1 MMNEIDLEYK
11 PKTYFTPQPL
21 VRYQVEQVKNAAIRE
36 RLELLLSEGRIHEAE
51 KLFANGSVTTN
62 SIQYLESVN
71 PMFMGG
77 NYLPDMDEGE
87 VEIARIEI
95 ASTTHDVT
103 CLFAKK
109 ENGIIKFRVVDEY
122 GGDTLNFPT
131 EVTTDEP
138 MTLREMTDFFLSAW
152 SLIDVLEMN
161 FDRQL
166 EPALAFFKAKS
177 KFYPKF
183 DELCRER
190 VVAAAPKAEAKE
202 EYDT

>member
-1 MMNEIDLEYK
+1 MSEIDLEQR
-11 PKTYFTPQPL
+11 PKTYFSPQPL
-21 VRYQVEQVKNAAIRE
+21 VTYLVEKVKNAAIRE
-36 RLELLLSEGRIHEAE
+36 RLELLLSEGRIEEIKELLDEVGITA
-51 KLFANGSVTTN
+51 N
-62 SIQYLESVN
+62 SIQSLEAIH

-87 VEIARIEI
+87 VEVARIEI
-95 ASTTHDVT
+95 ASTTRDVT

-138 MTLREMTDFFLSAW
+138 MTLREMTEFFHSAW

-161 FDRQL
+161 FDGQL

-177 KFYPKF
+177 KFYPEF

-190 VVAAAPKAEAKE
+190 VVVAFPKAETKE

>member
-1 MMNEIDLEYK
+1 MSEIDLEQR
-11 PKTYFTPQPL
+11 PKTYFSPQPMVTYL
-21 VRYQVEQVKNAAIRE
+21 VEKVKNAAIRE
-36 RLELLLSEGRIHEAE
+36 RLELLLSEGRIEEIKELLDEVGITA
-51 KLFANGSVTTN
+51 N
-62 SIQYLESVN
+62 SIQSLEAIH

-87 VEIARIEI
+87 VEVARIEI
-95 ASTTHDVT
+95 ASTTGDVT

-138 MTLREMTDFFLSAW
+138 MTLREMTEFFHSAW

-161 FDRQL
+161 FDGQL

-177 KFYPKF
+177 KFYPEF

-190 VVAAAPKAEAKE
+190 VVAAFPKAETKE